1 MDHWVGF
8 AYKIYGGV
16 DLVWVFDIKML
27 GASVLLAVVVF
38 INYYALSMVK
48 KGQVPDAAS
57 INVVPIPV
65 RRSFALIL
73 FGIAITAI
81 EPYTMIIASIVLR
94 YQINISKVALHK
106 YFMALGP
113 FSNMKRFSSKK
124 KFFVLYY

>member
-1 MDHWVGF
+1 MDHWVGL

-16 DLVWVFDIKML
+16 DLVSVFDIKML
-27 GASVLLAVVVF
+27 GTTVLLAVVVF
-38 INYYALSMVK
+38 INYYTLAMAK

-65 RRSFALIL
+65 RGSFALIL
-73 FGIAITAI
+73 FGIAITATV
-81 EPYTMIIASIVLR
+81 PYAMIIASIVLR

-106 YFMALGP
+106 CFMAWGP

-124 KFFVLYY
+124 KFFVLY